1 MRKFNK
7 IALVVALFLMIPLV
21 WAASVPYQWL
31 SGDEKIN
38 VGQPNAAGTASLEKD
53 GKTVTLSL
61 NNYNGPALVLDC
73 YGTGQD
79 GMKFI
84 ITLEGDNVITTDNV
98 GIDSGSSIVEFKG
111 NGTLTI
117 NAPKPLSF
125 EDFKERVVVKP
136 AEGIYGEEKPV
147 LISDKENP
155 SLIAENENPSLI
167 AEDESNEEAT
177 GEMASDEFDSGKEV
191 KDNQSIVVP
200 VIFGVLIGVLLA
212 VVVFTLVI
220 KKKKKED

>member
-1 MRKFNK
+1 MKKINK
-7 IALVVALFLMIPLV
+7 IALIVALFLMIPFV

-53 GKTVTLSL
+53 EKTVTLSL

-84 ITLEGDNVITTDNV
+84 VTLEGDNVITTDNV

-125 EDFKERVVVKP
+125 EDFKERAVVKP
-136 AEGIYGEEKPV
+136 AEGIYGEEKLV
-147 LISDKENP
+147 LISENGNP
-155 SLIAENENPSLI
+155 SLIAENER
-167 AEDESNEEAT
+167 NEEAT